1 LEAKLVERI
10 AQAGASGYTSMPC
23 HGAGRSRMLEG
34 KGPIEQVRVEV
45 IAPAAIA
52 IEIVDFISGEL
63 NRELPA
69 SVCLET
75 VEVNFAGKY

>member
-1 LEAKLVERI
+1 
-10 AQAGASGYTSMPC
+10 
-23 HGAGRSRMLEG
+23 MLEG